1 MNRKTIEMK
10 IDVEVNVVEEFCS
23 IPIEHDVESYAQELC
38 DKWKEK
44 QPNTNFT
51 YYIDYDLIDEMS
63 GETIGYI
70 YEDGKKKIKLIEQLK
85 RNAKYEFF
93 NDYLNMIEVGDD
105 MVLREMWQNVNK
117 IEECK
122 TIKELKEIEFV
133 DKEVKDTWESWDAI
147 YDHQQGNLFEQE
159 VAE

>member
-44 QPNTNFT
+44 QPNKNFT

-70 YEDGKKKIKLIEQLK
+70 YEEEKWKLRVK
-85 RNAKYEFF
+85 SKNY
-93 NDYLNMIEVGDD
+93 
-105 MVLREMWQNVNK
+105 
-117 IEECK
+117 K
-122 TIKELKEIEFV
+122 TI
-133 DKEVKDTWESWDAI
+133 
-147 YDHQQGNLFEQE
+147 
-159 VAE
+159 